1 MFKAL
6 VCDIDDTLADGVSW
20 YKITEALGASTQE
33 HQTIFESYLAG
44 SITYQESKERLL
56 GLWSARG
63 RATKDNLSA
72 LFEDWQ
78 LREGA
83 YELFAYARQRGWS
96 TALITGSVDLFA
108 EITAR
113 KLSVSNWYA
122 NTRLVWSQDGQLVDY
137 DYEKEQS
144 AVKLRQLNDFTAESH
159 ISINDCIVIGDGDND
174 MAMFT
179 VTGNGIAVGDA
190 DESLVSVAWKHVEN
204 LHEISRLLKE
214 I

>member
-20 YKITEALGASTQE
+20 YKITEGLGASTQE
-33 HQTIFESYLAG
+33 HQTIFELYLAG

-72 LFEDWQ
+72 LFEDWP

-83 YELFAYARQRGWS
+83 YELFAFARQQGWS
-96 TALITGSVDLFA
+96 IALITGSVDLFA

-122 NTRLVWSQDGQLVDY
+122 NTRLVWDQDGQLVDY
-137 DYEKEQS
+137 DYEKDQS

-174 MAMFT
+174 VAMFT
-179 VTGNGIAVGDA
+179 ATDNGIAVGDA
-190 DESLVSVAWKHVEN
+190 DESLASMAWKHVEN
-204 LHEISRLLKE
+204 LHEVSRLLKE